1 MSSDPDNFDDEDL
14 VSSNA
19 NQRNWR
25 GILIALLVILA
36 VLALIVTSVVLLT
49 PPDNGLRV
57 KGHRVRLQ
65 DILEHDYVPL
75 RFNGSWISDD
85 ELMFRDEFGGIS
97 ILNATSLKRRT
108 MMSNVTVRRLNPT
121 KFSLSPDR
129 KYLLLVHNVQKLFR
143 HSYLAQYSILGLENN
158 TLMKLTPDVR
168 NEEHPFLL
176 CAEWTKANH
185 SLLVVRDYDLFYVSS
200 PTPGNFH
207 RITKTGIPGVVSNGV
222 PDWLYE
228 EEILTNNKAFW
239 ISPDNRRVLFA
250 SFNDSMVGELK
261 FTWYGTNTHSTY
273 PSIRSLRYPKAGTN
287 NPLVT
292 LHVVDLQNVHNSV
305 KIYNLKPPMD
315 LTQSTDYYFC
325 DVTWVS
331 GNEVSIVWLN
341 REQNVSMI
349 SLCKSPSWHC
359 QMTQKLDF
367 DNEGWVDVSEAPV
380 FNPDGSAYLTLF
392 PIRDGHAGYFRHII
406 SYHIGKKVF
415 QPLTQG
421 LFTVNK
427 ILAWD
432 SERNL
437 VYYLGTPAGYPAQS
451 HLYSVSTELP
461 QAGTPLPTPLCLTC
475 SEISST
481 GHSHHYEG
489 ASTSGA
495 KTGQDDGSTDDW
507 DDEYAESNQKSPE
520 QSKKKKRKKEVPPEE
535 SLYKPCTYHNIVF
548 SPDLRYFVNECLGP
562 GIPTVKLCETRRPN
576 GTIHQL
582 PQYLMTLQ
590 NNSKLHDKLS
600 KVALP
605 QIKSFPVQISG
616 GYYAQ
621 VRLYYPPRLREDEI
635 TRYPLVLE
643 VYGGPGSQLVT
654 DRWKID
660 WNTYLAG
667 NRDYIV
673 AQIDGR
679 GSSGQGYKLLHQVYK
694 KLGVVEVSDQLEVT
708 DYLREALHVVD
719 ARRIAVW
726 GWSYGGF
733 VAAML
738 LSSMSQDVFHCAI
751 AVAPITSW
759 KLYDSA
765 YTERYMGTPNSTGN
779 SKSYEDADLTKR
791 ASGFKDKMLFL
802 VHGSADDNVH
812 IQQTMLF
819 VKSMADEGVPFRQL
833 IYPDESHSLA
843 GVKRHLYKSMT
854 TFLDDCFK
862 KQVPPDIKAGLRNGG
877 TFMD

>member
-1 MSSDPDNFDDEDL
+1 
-14 VSSNA
+14 
-19 NQRNWR
+19 
-25 GILIALLVILA
+25 
-36 VLALIVTSVVLLT
+36 
-49 PPDNGLRV
+49 
-57 KGHRVRLQ
+57 
-65 DILEHDYVPL
+65 
-75 RFNGSWISDD
+75 
-85 ELMFRDEFGGIS
+85 
-97 ILNATSLKRRT
+97 
-108 MMSNVTVRRLNPT
+108 
-121 KFSLSPDR
+121 
-129 KYLLLVHNVQKLFR
+129 
-143 HSYLAQYSILGLENN
+143 
-158 TLMKLTPDVR
+158 MKLTPDAR
-168 NEEHPFLL
+168 MEEHPFLL
-176 CAEWTKANH
+176 CAEWTNANH
-185 SLLVVRDYDLFYVSS
+185 SLLVVRDYDLFFVSDPS
-200 PTPGNFH
+200 PGNFH
-207 RITKTGIPGVVSNGV
+207 RITKTGIPGVVSNGA

-228 EEILTNNKAFW
+228 EEILGDNKAFW
-239 ISPDNRRVLFA
+239 VSPDNRRVLFA

-273 PSIRSLRYPKAGTN
+273 PSIRSLSRLCHASLLTLPRCLPLRDSCGTCHLVETLCLFIAFQAGTN

-292 LHVVDLQNVHNSV
+292 LHVADIQNVHNSV

-349 SLCKSPSWHC
+349 SLCKSPAWYC
-359 QMTQKLDF
+359 QMTQKMDF
-367 DNEGWVDVSEAPV
+367 ENEGWVDVSEAPV

-406 SYHIGKKVF
+406 SYHIGKKAF

-421 LFTVNK
+421 LFSVNQ

-432 SERNL
+432 SERNK
-437 VYYLGTPAGYPAQS
+437 VYSAYTERYMGTPNATGNSKSYEDADLTKRASGFKDKMLFLVHGSADDNVHIQQTMLFVKSMADEGVPFRQLVGTVLHKGGTKFPS
-451 HLYSVSTELP
+451 ILYSPSVFLRAQRVTLYVRIIHMR
-461 QAGTPLPTPLCLTC
+461 LLL
-475 SEISST
+475 SEVI
-481 GHSHHYEG
+481 
-489 ASTSGA
+489 
-495 KTGQDDGSTDDW
+495 
-507 DDEYAESNQKSPE
+507 
-520 QSKKKKRKKEVPPEE
+520 PEE
-535 SLYKPCTYHNIVF
+535 SLYKPCTYHKIVF

-562 GIPTVKLCETRRPN
+562 GIPTVKLYETRFQN
-576 GTIHQL
+576 GTVHQI
-582 PQYLMTLQ
+582 PKYLMTLQ
-590 NNSKLHDKLS
+590 NNSKLHEKLS
-600 KVALP
+600 KLALP

-635 TRYPLVLE
+635 TRYPLVLQ

-733 VAAML
+733 VSAML
-738 LSSMSQDVFHCAI
+738 LSSPSQDVFHCAI
-751 AVAPITSW
+751 AVAPVTSW

-765 YTERYMGTPNSTGN
+765 YTERYMGTPNATGN

-833 IYPDESHSLA
+833 VRS
-843 GVKRHLYKSMT
+843 R
-854 TFLDDCFK
+854 
-862 KQVPPDIKAGLRNGG
+862 
-877 TFMD
+877 